1 MSLIRHILIAALY
14 GAVAIATAL
23 TLPYTPLALDR
34 STAIMIG
41 AGVLMFGAVLHEVYS
56 RQVRETLLREELT
69 ALAADRDAVLTELS
83 RARSEVKAIHAHLT
97 GWAADRQAERA
108 AVSVPV
114 DPHTGG
120 ARIDLDL
127 TDALVQPTGP
137 AATDGPTHPSAHP
150 SGHPLNG
157 LSDASI
163 LEQTRAA
170 VRHDRILA
178 TVHPGVS
185 LPQRK
190 LRFLVVRPKVLAED
204 RTELP
209 LPRVRA
215 VAEASGLVGALDGP
229 VTFRAIQQV
238 RESFKRGRTV
248 SVLFPL
254 SPATLQDTT
263 AFRETWEFL
272 AENPEIGQRLVIE
285 LPGHAWQTDERA
297 LRLPMDRLAQSGV
310 RYCLR
315 YPDLNPT
322 LPVEAMQTAWVR
334 LVRIPGAALIEQ
346 ADSDAA
352 LAILEETRD
361 ALDRAAIDL
370 IAADLDDEAG
380 LRDILDLPVDFGE
393 GRLFGPVREA

>member
-1 MSLIRHILIAALY
+1 MSLLRHILIAALY
-14 GAVAIATAL
+14 GAIAIATAL
-23 TLPYTPLALDR
+23 TLPYTPLAIDR
-34 STAIMIG
+34 TTAIMIG

-97 GWAADRQAERA
+97 GWIAERQAERA
-108 AVSVPV
+108 AVPV
-114 DPHTGG
+114 TLDHG
-120 ARIDLDL
+120 ADTARVDLDV
-127 TDALVQPTGP
+127 TEPLVGAAAGP
-137 AATDGPTHPSAHP
+137 AGEQIVTSVAPPPSR
-150 SGHPLNG
+150 PLDG
-157 LSDASI
+157 LSDTSI

-170 VRHDRILA
+170 VRHDRIVA

-254 SPATLQDTT
+254 APATLKDTT

-285 LPGHAWQTDERA
+285 LPGDAWQADEHA

-315 YPDLNPT
+315 YADLNPT
-322 LPVEAMQTAWVR
+322 LPVEAMQAAWVR
-334 LVRIPGAALIEQ
+334 LVRIPGTALIKQ
-346 ADSDAA
+346 ADSAAA

-370 IAADLDDEAG
+370 IAADLDDEAS
-380 LRDILDLPVDFGE
+380 LRNILDLPVDFGE